1 MLLTT
6 GFLEKSHDSTPG
18 ITKSYGYGIAAE
30 RDMKRKTQGKSAV
43 QNGKDAAKKRYF
55 AVAEQLMT
63 AQDGKETRKLK
74 KKLARMTFP
83 KGT

>member
-1 MLLTT
+1 VLPTT

-30 RDMKRKTQGKSAV
+30 RDMNRKTQRKSAA
-43 QNGKDAAKKRYF
+43 QNRKDAAKKRYF

-63 AQDGKETRKLK
+63 VQDGKETRKLK
-74 KKLARMTFP
+74 KKLARMTFG